1 MKKISILLL
10 CILSSNAFAQNG
22 LRKIEVET
30 YYVSDSNDAA
40 YSKGKLPVGSVT
52 YRVYVEMLPGY
63 RFQAVYGIPNHEL
76 KIATSTSFYNDDT
89 YGASVPNVI
98 PLRVVNS
105 GLLLLDSWISVGAA
119 AESSYGVLKSNDNG
133 VNTLVN
139 SSKVL
144 QNNSKM
150 AGISLAMQD
159 GLVQGNPA
167 RVTAFGIDSALAMF
181 GHGSTANSFITTNG
195 SWASLY
201 GSIGPD
207 SLHNNQ
213 VLIGQFTTD
222 GVFSFEFNIQLG
234 TPFGGVENYVA
245 RNPNGTE
252 ILRKDLVFTSSNKA
266 TRKQGMK

>member
-1 MKKISILLL
+1 MKKVTILFL
-10 CILSSNAFAQNG
+10 CILSSYAFAQNG
-22 LRKIEVET
+22 LRKLEVET

-76 KIATSTSFYNDDT
+76 KIATTTGFYNDDS
-89 YGASVPNVI
+89 YGAAVPNVI

-119 AESSYGVLKSNDNG
+119 AESSYGVLKSKDDG
-133 VNTLVN
+133 ISTLVN
-139 SSKVL
+139 STKVL

-150 AGISLAMQD
+150 AGIPLSIQD
-159 GLVQGNPA
+159 GLMQGNPA
-167 RVTAFGIDSALAMF
+167 RVTAFGIDSALVMF
-181 GHGSTANSFITTNG
+181 GQGGSAKSFTTTNG

-213 VLIGQFTTD
+213 VLIGQFTTN

-245 RNPNGTE
+245 RNPTGSE
-252 ILRKDLVFTSSNKA
+252 ILREDLVFTSSNKA
-266 TRKQGMK
+266 TKKRGMK